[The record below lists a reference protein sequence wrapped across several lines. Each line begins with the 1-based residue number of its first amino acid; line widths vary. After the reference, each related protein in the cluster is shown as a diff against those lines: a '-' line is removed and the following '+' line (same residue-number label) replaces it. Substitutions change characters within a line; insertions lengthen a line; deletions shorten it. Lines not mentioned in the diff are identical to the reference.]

1 MKTGGGGRV
10 DGGRTALRRKWR
22 IEVSCE
28 SNSFEG
34 KEPLAADR
42 AELGPQ

>member
-10 DGGRTALRRKWR
+10 DGALRRKWR